1 VSSAIVF
8 AAAATGL
15 AIVTLQIAYVPTLY
29 AAFNGGKLRWRC

>member
-1 VSSAIVF
+1 MPSAIVF

-29 AAFNGGKLRWRC
+29 AAFNGGKPRWRC